1 MKLPLKH
8 IDTMGV
14 SIVIVTYNGCHK
26 LRTTLEHLAKQE
38 QLGFNLELLV
48 IDNDSTDGTGQFV
61 IDVWN
66 SLHTPYKLR
75 LIREC
80 NKGQMFARQRGIEEA
95 HYRYI
100 LFCDDDNWL
109 HSTYVATAF
118 NLIGQNNQIA
128 ALGGLGIITF
138 EHDFSVPPWMCEQ
151 YERSFG
157 TGSQGKQ
164 DGNTTFDKG
173 CLYTAGT
180 IFDRIWLDHLY
191 RFGFT
196 TSLKGRDGNSLV
208 GGEDTELTLALKL
221 IGGELHY
228 SSQLHFQHYMPKER
242 INWAYLK
249 QLWQG
254 FGYSNY
260 FVLPYRE
267 VQTNKQVSHFKKLYL
282 AIKRMA
288 FLYLKKN
295 KTHLKEGN
303 VIILEFEM
311 AKGNLKAMLF
321 KQAVYN
327 KSKKMVKHLLEQT
340 TKA

>member
-8 IDTMGV
+8 IETLGV
-14 SIVIVTYNGCHK
+14 SIVIVTYNGRHK

-38 QLGFNLELLV
+38 HLLINCELLV
-48 IDNDSTDGTGQFV
+48 IDNNSTDDTAVFV
-61 IDVWN
+61 CDKWEQ
-66 SLHTPYKLR
+66 LQTPYPLR
-75 LIREC
+75 VLKEP
-80 NKGQMFARQRGIEEA
+80 KAGTMHARQKGIEA
-95 HYRYI
+95 ALYRYL

-109 HSTYVATAF
+109 HPTYVATAF
-118 NLIGQNNQIA
+118 NIIRQNPDIA
-128 ALGGLGIITF
+128 VVGGLGIITYEKGF
-138 EHDFSVPPWMCEQ
+138 VIPSWMCEQ

-157 TGSQGKQ
+157 TGSQGKLE
-164 DGNTTFDKG
+164 GNTTYDKG
-173 CLYTAGT
+173 CLYTAGA
-180 IFDRIWLDHLY
+180 IFDRVWLDKLY
-191 RFGFT
+191 AFGFV
-196 TSLKGRDGNSLV
+196 TSLKGRDSTSLV
-208 GGEDTELTLALKL
+208 AGEDTELTLALKL

-228 SSQLHFQHYMPKER
+228 SSLLHFQHFMPKER

-267 VQTNKQVSHFKKLYL
+267 VQTNMQVRHFKKLYL

-311 AKGNLKAMLF
+311 VKGNLKAMLF

-327 KSKKMVKHLLEQT
+327 KSKKMVKHLLEQI